1 MSRLR
6 GRPAPRPFG
15 SGARIVTGIV
25 LCVALGWGS
34 SAAVAAQPGAELS
47 GIVSVRV
54 TSQAYDPV
62 VPWSKNADQSLQGN
76 ALVVEGR
83 RLLTTADLVKNSTLI
98 EVRKQG
104 SYPDYPARRVLI
116 DYEAN
121 LALLEVEGAD
131 FWDRLKPLP
140 FAESGEIP
148 GQFVISR
155 WRSNGR
161 FEQGGGEIVD
171 FLVAPY
177 RFGSM
182 ELPTLRGTT
191 SMSALGWAEI
201 VTVNQRVVGIIT
213 SHEGQ
218 QIEATPAPILH
229 TFLAASR
236 RDPYRGFAH
245 RGFTWQR
252 TNNPGLRH
260 KLDLAENGP
269 GILIRGVYSGGT
281 GAGQL
286 QAGDILTRIG
296 PYTIDPEGM
305 IDQPHYGRVSFTVAL
320 NETLDDTLA
329 VEVQRGGKPRRTDLQ
344 RRRFLAEDYR
354 VQPYQ
359 FDHQPEFEVQG
370 GLVLQE
376 LSVTFLRA
384 WGKPWSERAPT
395 RLALEAAQSSIREKG
410 QPPGRVVAVTK
421 VLPDEGNL
429 GYDDVQNSIVV
440 TANGKPI
447 RSLNDLREAL
457 KHPLDGYQILETL
470 PGQGRGRIV
479 FKAAVLETMNRRI
492 RERYGIPGP
501 LPAAGVAGRKDGR
514 EALKRSA
521 PSVPDR
527 SG

>member
-1 MSRLR
+1 MRALQKRAPQNLPARRRAGLRTGAAACLAVVILAWAGGQARLE
-6 GRPAPRPFG
+6 
-15 SGARIVTGIV
+15 
-25 LCVALGWGS
+25 
-34 SAAVAAQPGAELS
+34 AAQPGTELN

-54 TSQAYDPV
+54 TSQAFDPV

-104 SYPDYPARRVLI
+104 AYPDYPARRVLV

-121 LALLEVEGAD
+121 LALLEVDGAE
-131 FWDRLKPLP
+131 FWDRLKPIP
-140 FAESGEIP
+140 FAETGEIT
-148 GQFVISR
+148 GQFVVSR

-171 FLVAPY
+171 YLVAPY

-191 SMSALGWAEI
+191 SMSALGWAEA
-201 VTVNQRVVGIIT
+201 VTVNQRLVGIIT

-218 QIEATPAPILH
+218 QIEATPAPILR

-252 TNNPGLRH
+252 TNNPALRR
-260 KLDLAENGP
+260 KLEIAENGP
-269 GILIRGVYSGGT
+269 GILIRGALAGGT

-296 PYTIDPEGM
+296 PYTIDPEGL
-305 IDQPHYGRVSFTVAL
+305 IDQPQYGRVLFTVAF
-320 NETLDDTLA
+320 NETQDDTLA
-329 VEVQRGGKPRRTDLQ
+329 AEVQRGGKLRHVDLQ
-344 RRRFLAEDYR
+344 RRRYLAEDYR

-359 FDHQPEFEVQG
+359 FDRQPEFEVQG

-376 LSVTFLRA
+376 LSVTYLRA
-384 WGKPWSERAPT
+384 WGKPWSERAPA
-395 RLALEAAQSSIREKG
+395 RLALEAVQSSIREQD

-429 GYDDVQNSIVV
+429 GYDDVQNATIVA
-440 TANGKPI
+440 ANGKPV

-457 KHPLDGYQILETL
+457 KHPVDGYQILETL
-470 PGQGRGRIV
+470 PGQGRGKLV
-479 FKAAVLETMNRRI
+479 FKAAVLEAMNRRI

-501 LPAAGVAGRKDGR
+501 LPAAGVAER
-514 EALKRSA
+514 A
-521 PSVPDR
+521 PGAAAPKGS
-527 SG
+527 